1 MIDPTPPRLREIV
14 PLLFVDDIT
23 ACVSFYVDI
32 LGFAIQR
39 KWEPDGKLA
48 WCRLGRDSASLM
60 LQKACDEDGPADT
73 RGRGI
78 GFYFN
83 CDNIDALYAEFT
95 SRGLQ
100 AAPPKAAY
108 YGEKQLTLRD
118 PAGYNITF
126 QSAIEAV

>member
-1 MIDPTPPRLREIV
+1 MIDPTPPRVREIV
-14 PLLFVDDIT
+14 PLLFVDDMA

-32 LGFAIQR
+32 LGFELQR
-39 KWEPDGKLA
+39 KWEPDGNLA
-48 WCRLGRDSASLM
+48 WCRLGRDGASLM
-60 LQKACDEDGPADT
+60 LQKACDEDGPPDA

-83 CDNIDALYAEFT
+83 CDNIDALYAEFA

-100 AAPPKAAY
+100 AAPPKPAY

-126 QSAIEAV
+126 QSPVEPV